1 MISPLF
7 SLFILFTSVNPYTYG
22 KDNNSIKYSEAARLA
37 DVKLAT
43 MAPWARENNTKH
55 SVFYFYKRQL
65 LLSLESKA
73 GDRISLIESYD
84 AQAGVV
90 MGIIWS
96 SVDTLN
102 FRVENGAI
110 RYNVRYPIS
119 KLEKEL
125 ISNWENLTCLSL
137 NNNNLIHR
145 ELLIVQQYQ
154 IHRRFKIFV
163 K

>member
-1 MISPLF
+1 MNSLFF
-7 SLFILFTSVNPYTYG
+7 SLFILFNSIKPYTCSKG
-22 KDNNSIKYSEAARLA
+22 NNSIKYSEAARLA

-55 SVFYFYKRQL
+55 SIFYFYKRQL
-65 LLSLESKA
+65 LSSLVSKS

-90 MGIIWS
+90 MGMIWS

-110 RYNVRYPIS
+110 RYDVRYPIS
-119 KLEKEL
+119 KHEKDL

-137 NNNNLIHR
+137 NNNNVIHR

-154 IHRRFKIFV
+154 IQRRFKIFV